1 MVHYFILYT
10 FSIRF
15 IFTMCSPL
23 ITSPFFLS
31 SIFISFIANKQSVLE
46 NFGVLFL
53 KKAELRCYDSTTSQ
67 TYVFQSSPWTCK
79 AIDVLRNTLT
89 FCTSYICNLPHHSS
103 RDGAQ
108 HPKQEYIEYLSS
120 HLKLTPP
127 DLVSS
132 KM

>member
-10 FSIRF
+10 FSSRS

-53 KKAELRCYDSTTSQ
+53 KKNLSYVAMIARRHKL
-67 TYVFQSSPWTCK
+67 TYFNHPLGLAK
-79 AIDVLRNTLT
+79 PLT
-89 FCTSYICNLPHHSS
+89 F
-103 RDGAQ
+103 
-108 HPKQEYIEYLSS
+108 
-120 HLKLTPP
+120 
-127 DLVSS
+127 
-132 KM
+132 